1 MALVAVDRRIGP
13 RVSCSITDPR
23 QRASVA
29 SGIPRGYQLA
39 TGERVS
45 IPVTGMTCAACVS
58 HVEHAL
64 VGVPSVSGAVV
75 NLATERATVTW
86 DSEAALDEAIDAIED
101 AGYGVGKAKTTLAVI
116 GMTCASCVSH
126 VEGALD
132 GVEGVLSAHV
142 NLATER
148 ATVEYVAGVAGPAGL
163 RRAIE
168 DAGYGAALLTSE
180 PDEAVTAKDTSKLRA
195 KFIFSLG
202 SAAVVMA
209 LMAVPAAGDVL
220 PFSMDY
226 LLLAIA
232 APVQFWA
239 GSQFYAGAWGALKHR
254 TSNMNTLIALG
265 TSVAFFYSAAATLF
279 GSASIFALGDAG
291 TFFDTSTAIIGLVL
305 LGRYLEAKARG
316 RASEAIRSLMGLQPA
331 TARVLRGGEQLDVP
345 VDDIV
350 VGDLVVVRPG
360 EKIAVDGEVVEGRST
375 VDEAM
380 LTGESAWVEKG
391 PGSAVF
397 GATLN
402 NTGALTFRATGVGA
416 DTMLSRI
423 VTLVEEAQ
431 ASRAPIQR
439 LADVVSA
446 YFVPAVVLTAA
457 TVFAVWLAFGPEPA
471 HLYAM
476 LTSVA
481 VLIIACPCAMG
492 LATPTAVMVGTG
504 KGAEYGILFRS
515 AEALER
521 AHKVDVVVL
530 DKTGTLTAGKPS
542 VTDVVSREVDQDV
555 LLSLAASVEGGSE
568 HPLGAAIVA
577 AATERGLAPLPSS
590 DFEARPGLGI
600 TAVVD
605 GRRVALGNE
614 ALMRTEGLDVASL
627 ADEARRLA
635 GQGKTPIYVAA
646 GGRIEGLV
654 AVADTLKPDSPAA
667 VAALRGRGI
676 EVVML
681 TGDGRLTAE
690 AVAAQAGIDRV
701 VAEVLPADKAAFVKR
716 LQADGRVVAMVGD
729 GINDAPALA
738 QADVGIAIGTGTD
751 VAMES
756 AQITLVRGELGGVG
770 VAIQLSRASMRT
782 IRQNLFWAFAYNVAL
797 IPVAAGVL
805 YPVFAGGTPEALRPV
820 FGELGFLNPTLAAA
834 AMAISSVS
842 VVANSLRLRRFRPH
856 IPKT

>member
-1 MALVAVDRRIGP
+1 
-13 RVSCSITDPR
+13 
-23 QRASVA
+23 
-29 SGIPRGYQLA
+29 
-39 TGERVS
+39 
-45 IPVTGMTCAACVS
+45 MTCAACVS

-64 VGVPSVSGAVV
+64 EGVPSVTGAVV

-86 DSEAALDEAIDAIED
+86 DSEAALEEAIDAIED
-101 AGYGVGKAKTTLAVI
+101 AGYGVGKAKSTLAVI
-116 GMTCASCVSH
+116 GMTCAACVSH
-126 VEGALD
+126 VEGALG

-148 ATVEYVAGVAGPAGL
+148 ATVEYVPGVAGPAGL

-168 DAGYGAALLTSE
+168 DTGYGAALLAGD
-180 PDEAVTAKDTSKLRA
+180 PDEAVTARDTAKLRA
-195 KFIFSLG
+195 KFVVSLAA
-202 SAAVVMA
+202 AAVVMA
-209 LMAVPAAGDVL
+209 LMAIPAAGDVL

-265 TSVAFFYSAAATLF
+265 TSVAFFYSGAATLF

-331 TARVLRGGEQLDVP
+331 TARVYRGGEQLDVP

-360 EKIAVDGEVVEGRST
+360 EKIAVDGEVVEGRSS

-391 PGSAVF
+391 SGSAVF
-397 GATLN
+397 GATIN
-402 NTGALTFRATGVGA
+402 NAGVLTFRATGVGA

-542 VTDVVSREVDQDV
+542 VTDVVSRDVDEDA

-577 AATERGLAPLPSS
+577 AASGRGLTPLPSS
-590 DFEARPGLGI
+590 DFEAKPGLGI

-605 GRRVALGNE
+605 GGRVALGNE
-614 ALMRTEGLDVASL
+614 ALMHAEGLDVAPL

-646 GGRIEGLV
+646 GGRVEGLV

-667 VAALRGRGI
+667 VEALGDRGI

-716 LQADGRVVAMVGD
+716 LQAEGRVVAMVGD

-805 YPVFAGGTPEALRPV
+805 YPVFAGGAPEALRPV

>member
-1 MALVAVDRRIGP
+1 MCQNFARHCGRARRFCIL
-13 RVSCSITDPR
+13 
-23 QRASVA
+23 
-29 SGIPRGYQLA
+29 RGNQVA
-39 TGERVS
+39 TGEKVS

-64 VGVPSVSGAVV
+64 EGVPSVTGAVV

-86 DSEAALDEAIDAIED
+86 DSEAALEEAIDAIED
-101 AGYGVGKAKTTLAVI
+101 AGYGVGKSKTTLAVI
-116 GMTCASCVSH
+116 GMTCAACVSH

-168 DAGYGAALLTSE
+168 DAGYGAALLTGE
-180 PDEAVTAKDTSKLRA
+180 PDEAVTARDTSKLRA
-195 KFIFSLG
+195 KFVVSLAA
-202 SAAVVMA
+202 AAVVMA

-316 RASEAIRSLMGLQPA
+316 RASEAIRSLMGLRPA
-331 TARVLRGGEQLDVP
+331 TARVLRGGEQLDLP

-360 EKIAVDGEVVEGRST
+360 EKIAVDGEVVEGRSS

-397 GATLN
+397 GATIN
-402 NTGALTFRATGVGA
+402 NTGVLTFRATGVGA

-542 VTDVVSREVDQDV
+542 VTDVVAHNVDQDA

-646 GGRIEGLV
+646 GGRVEGLV

>member
-1 MALVAVDRRIGP
+1 
-13 RVSCSITDPR
+13 
-23 QRASVA
+23 
-29 SGIPRGYQLA
+29 
-39 TGERVS
+39 
-45 IPVTGMTCAACVS
+45 MTCAACVS

-64 VGVPSVSGAVV
+64 EGVPSVSGAVV

-86 DSEAALDEAIDAIED
+86 DSDAALEEAIDAIED
-101 AGYGVGKAKTTLAVI
+101 AGYGVGKSKTTLAVI
-116 GMTCASCVSH
+116 GMTCAACVSH
-126 VEGALD
+126 VEGALG

-148 ATVEYVAGVAGPAGL
+148 ATVEYVPGVAGPAGL

-168 DAGYGAALLTSE
+168 GAGYGAALLTGE
-180 PDEAVTAKDTSKLRA
+180 PDEAVTARDASKLRA
-195 KFIFSLG
+195 KFVVSLAA
-202 SAAVVMA
+202 AAVVMA
-209 LMAVPAAGDVL
+209 LMAAPGAGDVL

-279 GSASIFALGDAG
+279 GSASIFALGNAE

-331 TARVLRGGEQLDVP
+331 TARVNRGGEQVDVP

-360 EKIAVDGEVVEGRST
+360 EKIAVDGEVVEGRSS

-423 VTLVEEAQ
+423 VALVEEAQ

-542 VTDVVSREVDQDV
+542 VTDVVARNVEEDA
-555 LLSLAASVEGGSE
+555 LLGLAASVEGGSE

-577 AATERGLAPLPSS
+577 AAAERGLAPLSSS
-590 DFEARPGLGI
+590 DFEAKPGLGI

-605 GRRVALGNE
+605 GGRVALGNE
-614 ALMRTEGLDVASL
+614 ALMRAEGLDVASL

-646 GGRIEGLV
+646 GGRVEGLV
-654 AVADTLKPDSPAA
+654 AVADTLKSDSPAA
-667 VAALRGRGI
+667 VAGLRDRGI
-676 EVVML
+676 DVVML

-716 LQADGRVVAMVGD
+716 LQAEGRVVAMVGD

-756 AQITLVRGELGGVG
+756 AQITLVRGEPGGVG

-797 IPVAAGVL
+797 IPVAAGLL
-805 YPVFAGGTPEALRPV
+805 YPVFAGGAPEVLRPV

>member
-1 MALVAVDRRIGP
+1 
-13 RVSCSITDPR
+13 
-23 QRASVA
+23 
-29 SGIPRGYQLA
+29 
-39 TGERVS
+39 
-45 IPVTGMTCAACVS
+45 MTCAACVS
-58 HVEHAL
+58 HVE
-64 VGVPSVSGAVV
+64 
-75 NLATERATVTW
+75 
-86 DSEAALDEAIDAIED
+86 
-101 AGYGVGKAKTTLAVI
+101 
-116 GMTCASCVSH
+116 
-126 VEGALD
+126 GALD
-132 GVEGVLSAHV
+132 RVEGVLSAHV
-142 NLATER
+142 NLTTDR
-148 ATVEYVAGVAGPAGL
+148 ATVEYVAGVAGPVGL

-168 DAGYGAALLTSE
+168 DAGYGAALLTGE

-220 PFSMDY
+220 LFSMDY
-226 LLLAIA
+226 LLLAFA

-265 TSVAFFYSAAATLF
+265 TSVAFFYSAAATFF

-331 TARVLRGGEQLDVP
+331 TARVYRGGEQLDVP

-360 EKIAVDGEVVEGRST
+360 EKIAVDGEVVEGRSS

-457 TVFAVWLAFGPEPA
+457 TVFAVWLAFGPDPA

-530 DKTGTLTAGKPS
+530 DKTGTLTEGLPA
-542 VTDVVSREVDQDV
+542 VTDVVSRDVDEDA

-600 TAVVD
+600 TAVVE

-614 ALMRTEGLDVASL
+614 ALMRAEGLDVASL

-646 GGRIEGLV
+646 AGRVEGLV
-654 AVADTLKPDSPAA
+654 AVADTLKTDSPSA
-667 VAALRGRGI
+667 VAALRDRGI

-770 VAIQLSRASMRT
+770 VAIQLSRASIRT

-842 VVANSLRLRRFRPH
+842 VVANSLRLRRFKPH

>member
-1 MALVAVDRRIGP
+1 
-13 RVSCSITDPR
+13 
-23 QRASVA
+23 
-29 SGIPRGYQLA
+29 
-39 TGERVS
+39 
-45 IPVTGMTCAACVS
+45 MTCAACVS

-64 VGVPSVSGAVV
+64 EDVPSVSGAVV

-86 DSEAALDEAIDAIED
+86 DSDAALEEAIDAIED
-101 AGYGVGKAKTTLAVI
+101 AGYGVGKSKTTLAVI
-116 GMTCASCVSH
+116 GMTCAACVSH

-148 ATVEYVAGVAGPAGL
+148 ATVEYVPGVAGPAGL

-168 DAGYGAALLTSE
+168 GAGYGAALLTGE
-180 PDEAVTAKDTSKLRA
+180 PDEAVTARDTSKLRA
-195 KFIFSLG
+195 KFVVSLAA
-202 SAAVVMA
+202 AAVVMA
-209 LMAVPAAGDVL
+209 LMAAPGAGDVL

-279 GSASIFALGDAG
+279 GSASIFALGNAE

-316 RASEAIRSLMGLQPA
+316 RASEAIRALMGLQPA
-331 TARVLRGGEQLDVP
+331 TARVNRGGEQLDVP

-360 EKIAVDGEVVEGRST
+360 EKIAVDGEVVEGRSS

-402 NTGALTFRATGVGA
+402 NTGVLTFRATGVGA

-423 VTLVEEAQ
+423 VALVEEAQ

-457 TVFAVWLAFGPEPA
+457 TVFAVWLAFGPDPA

-542 VTDVVSREVDQDV
+542 VTDVVARDV
-555 LLSLAASVEGGSE
+555 GEDALLSLAASVEGGSE

-577 AATERGLAPLPSS
+577 AAAERGLAPLPSS
-590 DFEARPGLGI
+590 GFEAKPGLGI

-605 GRRVALGNE
+605 GGRVALGNE
-614 ALMRTEGLDVASL
+614 ALMRAEGVDVASL

-646 GGRIEGLV
+646 GGRVEGLV
-654 AVADTLKPDSPAA
+654 AVADTIKPDSPAA
-667 VAALRGRGI
+667 VAALRDRGI

-716 LQADGRVVAMVGD
+716 LQAEGRVVAMVGD

-756 AQITLVRGELGGVG
+756 AQVTLVRGELSGVG

-805 YPVFAGGTPEALRPV
+805 YPVFAGGAPDALRPV

>member
-1 MALVAVDRRIGP
+1 M
-13 RVSCSITDPR
+13 
-23 QRASVA
+23 SVLR
-29 SGIPRGYQLA
+29 GIPLT

-45 IPVTGMTCAACVS
+45 IPITGMTCAACVS

-64 VGVPSVSGAVV
+64 EGVPSVSGAVV
-75 NLATERATVTW
+75 NLATERASVTW
-86 DSEAALDEAIDAIED
+86 AAVAALDEAIDAIED
-101 AGYGVGKAKTTLAVI
+101 AGYGVDTAKSTLAVV
-116 GMTCASCVSH
+116 GMTCAACVSH
-126 VEGALD
+126 VEGALA
-132 GVEGVLSAHV
+132 GVEGVLGAHV

-148 ATVEYVAGVAGPAGL
+148 ATIEYVPGVAGPADM

-168 DAGYGAALLTSE
+168 DAGYGAALLTGD
-180 PDEAVTAKDTSKLRA
+180 PDEAVTARDTSKLRT
-195 KFIFSLG
+195 KFVASL
-202 SAAVVMA
+202 AAAVVVMA
-209 LMAVPAAGDVL
+209 LMAIPGAGDVL

-226 LLLAIA
+226 LLLVIA

-279 GSASIFALGDAG
+279 GNASIFALGDAE

-305 LGRYLEAKARG
+305 LGRYMEAKARG
-316 RASEAIRSLMGLQPA
+316 RASEAIRSLMDLQPA
-331 TARVLRGGEQLDVP
+331 TARVTRGGEHVDVP
-345 VDDIV
+345 VEEIEI
-350 VGDLVVVRPG
+350 GDLVLVRPG
-360 EKIAVDGEVVEGRST
+360 EKVAVDGEVVEGRSS

-391 PGSAVF
+391 PGSAVY

-416 DTMLSRI
+416 DTMLARI
-423 VTLVEEAQ
+423 VALVEEAQ

-446 YFVPAVVLTAA
+446 YFVPAVVVTAA
-457 TVFAVWLAFGPEPA
+457 IVFAVWLVFGPAPA

-476 LTSVA
+476 LTTVA

-504 KGAEYGILFRS
+504 KGAEHGILFRS

-542 VTDVVSREVDQDV
+542 VTDVLSHHGDEDD
-555 LLSLAASVEGGSE
+555 LLRLAASVESGSE

-577 AATERGLAPLPSS
+577 AAGERGLDSLASS
-590 DFEARPGLGI
+590 DFEAIPGLGI

-614 ALMRTEGLDVASL
+614 ALMRDEGLDPTPL
-627 ADEARRLA
+627 ANEARRLA
-635 GQGKTPIYVAA
+635 GQGKTPIYVAS
-646 GGRIEGLV
+646 GGRIEGLI

-667 VAALRGRGI
+667 VAALHDRGI

-681 TGDGRLTAE
+681 TGDGRRTAE

-701 VAEVLPADKAAFVKR
+701 VAEVLPADKAAFVER
-716 LQADGRVVAMVGD
+716 LQAEGRVVAMVGD

-756 AQITLVRGELGGVG
+756 AQVTLVRGELGGVDTA
-770 VAIQLSRASMRT
+770 VQLSRASMRT

-805 YPVFAGGTPEALRPV
+805 YPVFAGGAPEALRPV

-834 AMAISSVS
+834 AMAFSSVS
-842 VVANSLRLRRFRPH
+842 VVTNSLRLRRFRPT
-856 IPKT
+856 ITNT

>member
-1 MALVAVDRRIGP
+1 
-13 RVSCSITDPR
+13 
-23 QRASVA
+23 
-29 SGIPRGYQLA
+29 
-39 TGERVS
+39 
-45 IPVTGMTCAACVS
+45 MTCAACVS

-64 VGVPSVSGAVV
+64 EGVPSVSDAVV
-75 NLATERATVTW
+75 NLATERATLTW
-86 DSEAALDEAIDAIED
+86 AADAALGEAIDAIED
-101 AGYGVGKAKTTLAVI
+101 AGYGVGTAKSTLAVV
-116 GMTCASCVSH
+116 GMTCAACVSH
-126 VEGALD
+126 IESALVD
-132 GVEGVLSAHV
+132 VEGVLGANV

-148 ATVEYVAGVAGPAGL
+148 ATIEYVPGVAGPADM

-168 DAGYGAALLTSE
+168 DAGYGAALLTGD
-180 PDEAVTAKDTSKLRA
+180 PDDAVTARDTAKLRT
-195 KFIFSLG
+195 KFVASL
-202 SAAVVMA
+202 AAAVVVMA
-209 LMAVPAAGDVL
+209 LMAIPGAGDVL

-226 LLLAIA
+226 LFLVIA

-239 GSQFYAGAWGALKHR
+239 GSQFYVGAWGALKHR

-279 GSASIFALGDAG
+279 GGSSLFALGDAE

-305 LGRYLEAKARG
+305 LGRYMEAKARG
-316 RASEAIRSLMGLQPA
+316 RASEAIRSLMDLQPA
-331 TARVLRGGEQLDVP
+331 TARVIRDGEHVDVP
-345 VDDIV
+345 VEDIA
-350 VGDLVVVRPG
+350 VGDLVLVRPG
-360 EKIAVDGEVVEGRST
+360 EKVAVDGEVVEGRSS

-391 PGSAVF
+391 PGSVVY

-402 NTGALTFRATGVGA
+402 NTGVLTFRATGVGA
-416 DTMLSRI
+416 DTMLARI
-423 VTLVEEAQ
+423 VALVEEAQ

-446 YFVPAVVLTAA
+446 YFVPTVVVTAA
-457 TVFAVWLAFGPEPA
+457 LVFVVWLAFGPAPA

-476 LTSVA
+476 LTTVA

-504 KGAEYGILFRS
+504 KGAEHGILFRS

-521 AHKVDVVVL
+521 VHKVDVVVL

-542 VTDVVSREVDQDV
+542 VTDIAALHDGEDD
-555 LLSLAASVEGGSE
+555 LLRLAASVESGSE

-577 AATERGLAPLPSS
+577 AADERGLAALPSM
-590 DFEARPGLGI
+590 DFEALPGLGI
-600 TAVVD
+600 IATVG
-605 GRRVALGNE
+605 GRRAALGNE
-614 ALMRTEGLDVASL
+614 AMMRAEGLDVASL
-627 ADEARRLA
+627 AEEAGRLA

-646 GGRIEGLV
+646 DGRIEGLI

-667 VAALRGRGI
+667 VAALRERET

-681 TGDGRLTAE
+681 TGDSTRTAE

-701 VAEVLPADKAAFVKR
+701 VAEVLPGDKAAFVER
-716 LQADGRVVAMVGD
+716 LQAEGRVVAMVGD

-751 VAMES
+751 VAMET
-756 AQITLVRGELGGVG
+756 AQVTLVRGELGGVDTA
-770 VAIQLSRASMRT
+770 VQLSRASMRT

-805 YPVFAGGTPEALRPV
+805 YPVFAGGAPEALRPV
-820 FGELGFLNPTLAAA
+820 FGEFGFLNPTLAAA

-842 VVANSLRLRRFRPH
+842 VVTNSLRLKRFRPD
-856 IPKT
+856 ITKT